1 MLIITKV
8 IAMLAKKLLYLFSLT
23 TLMIITKTT
32 TIKITITKTT
42 TKTAFEIPD
51 SAFPGLDWFGAQGG
65 GLDRTS
71 EAPKLISA
79 SKENKTKQNL

>member
-23 TLMIITKTT
+23 TLMIITKTM
-32 TIKITITKTT
+32 KITKTKTT

-51 SAFPGLDWFGAQGG
+51 SASPGLDWFGAQGG

-71 EAPKLISA
+71 EAQKLISA
-79 SKENKTKQNL
+79 SKTKQHL

>member
-32 TIKITITKTT
+32 AKTIKITITKKK
-42 TKTAFEIPD
+42 KTITNNNNKKTFEIPD
-51 SAFPGLDWFGAQGG
+51 SAFPGLD
-65 GLDRTS
+65 
-71 EAPKLISA
+71 
-79 SKENKTKQNL
+79 